1 MAYMNQERKAKI
13 VSAAKPVLAK
23 YGMKAT
29 FRCNRSTITCTLKSG
44 SIDFISEMAP
54 QPTSAA
60 LPGTVTVIE
69 TEELRS
75 RYHFDVNRY
84 WFDEHYINA
93 TAKNFI
99 GEIMSA
105 LRAADYYDRSDS
117 STDYTAYYYNLQ
129 VGDWNRPYDVTSTA
143 RHAGEIA

>member
-1 MAYMNQERKAKI
+1 MALMNQERKAKI

-29 FRCNRSTITCTLKSG
+29 FRCDSSAITCTLKSG

-60 LPGTVTVIE
+60 WPGRVME
-69 TEELRS
+69 TEALRS
-75 RYHFDVNRY
+75 RYNFDVNSY
-84 WFDEHYINA
+84 WFHEHYTDG

-99 GEIMSA
+99 GEMMSA
-105 LRAADYYDRSDS
+105 LEAADYYDRSDS
-117 STDYTAYYYNLQ
+117 STDYFDTAYYYNLN
-129 VGDWNRPYDVTSTA
+129 VGNWNKPYDLT
-143 RHAGEIA
+143 R